1 MKLAVW
7 GSLILSI
14 LHSILFYN
22 SKLGISVVLFTIT
35 AIFIFIKI
43 LENKKIIKNKKAYI
57 LSIPIILLSSTYFI
71 FNNIFFNIINILAI
85 ILLFATMLIVAILG
99 EIKIKEII
107 ERIFLLF
114 LGAFDYLDR
123 AIKTIIENI
132 FKFKKIK
139 KENEEKIKENKKI
152 KQIIIG
158 IIISLPILI
167 IIVSL
172 LTSADAIFQN
182 VFSNISRIIKNII
195 FNINI
200 ESATSIIIRIIL
212 ILIIFIY
219 LLALIFN
226 LIKKGSI
233 FNKPIEEN
241 QTKNINIEGII
252 LNTILTILNII
263 YLIFTIT
270 QTIYLIEQIG
280 NGGTNH
286 AEYARMGFFQLMAV
300 SAINFII
307 ILISNLNKKEENK
320 SVKNYTKIMNILIA
334 IFTIIILISSM
345 IRMNLYEQEYGYTF
359 LRLMV
364 YAIEITELIL
374 IIPTIAYIINKK
386 IKIIKI
392 YFIII
397 TCAYIAV
404 NYLNI
409 DYLIA
414 KRNIDQY
421 LNNKNNKRPVDCIYL
436 INSLST
442 DAIPEMTRLLN
453 VEDENIKKIMHKY
466 FYELKKDNEDRKWQ
480 EFNISIENA
489 KKEIEK
495 IKIDEKYIY

>member
-43 LENKKIIKNKKAYI
+43 LENKKAYI